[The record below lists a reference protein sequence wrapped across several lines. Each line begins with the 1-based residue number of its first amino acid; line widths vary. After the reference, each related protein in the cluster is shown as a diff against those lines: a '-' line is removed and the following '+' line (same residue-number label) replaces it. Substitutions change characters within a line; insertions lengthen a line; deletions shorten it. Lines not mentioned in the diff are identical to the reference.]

1 MHESNNISNILNAVN
16 EINNRPIKRK
26 DRIESFKNQKLILS
40 EDLPLAP
47 DVDKIITEAENYKK
61 KSPLNV
67 DPLIIK
73 EKSSNN
79 KPDNNKTFEEIK
91 NNKNTLKIILNLNLK
106 IKDLEKKL
114 ENFQV
119 QKEQT
124 LNENKLILKDEFVES
139 SKTSSPS
146 TILPN
151 EIISKNKNYLKNE
164 VVTSLKIQDASINL
178 LNKKIQNF
186 KNTEERLLTQIIDLE
201 QDKTILL
208 KKAEKFEV
216 GNDYKTILNDTKES
230 LKTIYNQVEKQKS
243 FFLSLKNHSIKT
255 ERDFNFYKKNYEKLI
270 IENNDVKKKLLNTMQ
285 KVESFEE
292 IKKELAYIFENFN
305 NVLSKNSIVKLNES
319 FSKITSSSVVSDSI
333 SKKNK

>member
-151 EIISKNKNYLKNE
+151 EII
-164 VVTSLKIQDASINL
+164 
-178 LNKKIQNF
+178 QNF
-186 KNTEERLLTQIIDLE
+186 KNTEERLRTQIIDLE

-255 ERDFNFYKKNYEKLI
+255 ERDFNFYKENYEKLI